1 MAEKDLYAI
10 LGLPKNASDADI
22 KSAYRKLA
30 KKYHPDLYASAPASE
45 KAAAEAKFKEIN
57 VAYGIL
63 SDPQKKAYY
72 DRYGT
77 DNPQHAGGGGFSGFG
92 SEFSAGGFEDI
103 INNIFSSFAGGRASH
118 VDRANARIDGDDIT
132 IKLSIDL
139 KEAAFGCDKEI
150 TVKRV
155 EKCSDC
161 KGMGTKNA
169 GGMKTCPKCG
179 GTGEKRTVQNS
190 IFGQIV
196 NTTVCDE
203 CHGRGKIITDPCKT
217 CGGRGEIVKSRIV
230 KVSVPAG
237 VDSGQ
242 SMTYYNEGNAGK
254 NGGANGNLII
264 LLDVKPHPKFKR
276 KGGDLFVEVPITFS
290 QAALGC
296 KVEAPTLSD
305 KVVYVVPE
313 ATQSGTVFRLKG
325 KGIKLLRKDTYGD
338 LYVTIIVETPKGLN
352 REQKNILEKL
362 ENITSASNYPKSKKN

>member
-1 MAEKDLYAI
+1 MAEKDLYSI
-10 LGLPKNASDADI
+10 LGISKNATDADI

-30 KKYHPDLYASAPASE
+30 KQYHPDLYASAPANE

-57 VAYGIL
+57 AAYEIL
-63 SDPQKKAYY
+63 SDPQKKAHY
-72 DRYGT
+72 DRYGAEG
-77 DNPQHAGGGGFSGFG
+77 PQGGGFSGFG
-92 SEFSAGGFEDI
+92 NDFGSGGFEDI
-103 INNIFSSFAGGRASH
+103 INNIFSSFTGGRGGH
-118 VDRANARIDGDDIT
+118 VDRANSKIDGDDIT
-132 IKLSIDL
+132 IKLTLDL
-139 KEAAFGCDKEI
+139 KEAAFGCEKEI
-150 TVKRV
+150 NVKRV
-155 EKCSDC
+155 EKCPDC
-161 KGMGTKNA
+161 NGTGSKSP

-217 CGGRGEIVKSRIV
+217 CGGRGEILKSRVV

-254 NGGANGNLII
+254 NGGSNGNLII
-264 LLDVKPHPKFKR
+264 LLDIKPHPKFKR
-276 KGGDLFVEVPITFS
+276 KGSDLFVDVPITFT

-325 KGIKLLRKDTYGD
+325 KGIKMLRKEAYGD
-338 LYVTIIVETPKGLN
+338 LHVTIIVETPKSLN
-352 REQKNILEKL
+352 REQKSLLEKL
-362 ENITSASNYPKSKKN
+362 ENSAGISNYPKSKQK